1 MQPAQATDD
10 GGSSSSLKKWG
21 PIGAI
26 VLVVAAVVGL
36 VVVSGGDDDGDDA
49 APATTEDPTGSTE
62 ATEPDGTE
70 PSATDP
76 DGTEPDGT
84 EPGGTDPEGTEPEG
98 GGGTEI
104 TFPLSFSDAE
114 AQGIEV
120 DWGERCD
127 TERGT
132 VAVRDFFAPEC
143 FAPFE
148 GDNGGATDTGVT
160 ADTIK
165 IVLYQGPD
173 DDPIINYLSDAVAV
187 DDTNAESEATAR
199 RMLEMYQEYYE
210 FYGRTLELEAYV
222 STGLANDEVTA
233 RADAVRIAEDFQPF
247 AVLGGPALTNA
258 FADELAAR
266 DVLCIGC
273 TPGQPPDWYA
283 DRDPSVWGLAIG
295 ARQSR
300 EHGREFIAKQLVGKN
315 AEHAGD
321 PAFQDQPRR
330 FGHVY
335 IESSPES
342 TAIAED
348 FVAGIR
354 DDGAEVVEVLPYVL
368 DPGTIQSQASQVI
381 AKLKASG
388 VTSVILTSDG
398 IAPRDFT
405 NEATA
410 QEYFPEWILVGPAL
424 SDLTAFARTYD
435 QQQWANAFGVTHGA
449 ARVTPEDSGYFA
461 LYRWYT
467 GEDPPAVDTIG
478 LLMPNFALLT
488 AVLQETGPELTAES
502 WRDALLAGDGT
513 TAAISQ
519 PFLTWGDT
527 GIWDDP
533 DYSGVDDATV
543 IWWDADATGPDEIRK
558 DGTGMY
564 AFVDGGTRFLPGEW
578 TTQERLFDPD
588 GAVTL
593 YETAPPGEEPPD
605 YPSPAS

>member
-1 MQPAQATDD
+1 MQPAQAEGEGT
-10 GGSSSSLKKWG
+10 SSNNLRKWG

-26 VLVVAAVVGL
+26 ALVVAL
-36 VVVSGGDDDGDDA
+36 VAGIVLATGGGDDDDGDDA
-49 APATTEDPTGSTE
+49 AADTTTAVTE
-62 ATEPDGTE
+62 APGATDPPDGTDAPE
-70 PSATDP
+70 TTSP
-76 DGTEPDGT
+76 DGTEPDNT
-84 EPGGTDPEGTEPEG
+84 EPGGG
-98 GGGTEI
+98 GGHGGDI
-104 TFPLSFSDAE
+104 TFPLSFSQAE
-114 AQGIEV
+114 EQGIEV
-120 DWGERCD
+120 DWGDRCD
-127 TERGT
+127 TTTGN
-132 VAVRDFFAPEC
+132 VAVQWFFAPEC
-143 FAPFE
+143 YAPFE
-148 GDNGGATDTGVT
+148 GDNGGDTTQGVT

-165 IVLYQGPD
+165 VVQYFGPD

-187 DDTNAESEATAR
+187 TDTNAQSEQTAR
-199 RMLEMYQEYYE
+199 DMLGMFEQFYE
-210 FYGRTLELEAYV
+210 FYGRTIELEPYV

-233 RADAVRIAEDFQPF
+233 RADAVRIAEDFEPF
-247 AVLGGPALTNA
+247 VVLGGPALTNA

-273 TPGQPPDWYA
+273 TPGQPPEWYA
-283 DRDPSVWGLAIG
+283 ERDPFVYGLAIS
-295 ARQSR
+295 AAQSR
-300 EHGREFIAKQLVGKN
+300 THAVEFIAKQLVGKN

-354 DDGAEVVEVLPYVL
+354 EDGAEVVEVLPYVL
-368 DPGTIQSQASQVI
+368 NPGTIQSQASQVI

-461 LYRWYT
+461 LYQWYT
-467 GEDPPAVDTIG
+467 GEEPPAVDTIG

-488 AVLQETGPELTAES
+488 AVLQETGPELTAEN
-502 WRDALLAGDGT
+502 WRDALLAADGT

-527 GIWDDP
+527 GLWDDP
-533 DYSGVDDATV
+533 DYNGVDDATI
-543 IWWDADATGPDEIRK
+543 IWWDAEATGPDEIRK
-558 DGTGMY
+558 EGTGMY

-578 TTQERLFDPD
+578 TTEEKLFDPD